1 VASIRQST
9 IEPIPLP
16 PGSSQVLVLI
26 ADDDQG
32 VVTYLQAALKAGG
45 FSVVAADD
53 LQRTFHL
60 VDHRRPHLLLL
71 GDQLSDADGRWVCRQ
86 VKADDA
92 LGFVPVI
99 LMSDETPLPVN
110 DESLL
115 SPDVVISKP
124 VNRDELQTWMHHLL
138 RMKRQFDH
146 PNRRRA
152 IETQELYL
160 LKSDIITT
168 VSHELRT
175 PMVQVKAA
183 VSLLSEDIKAHGT
196 LEQLRIARMATQA
209 AARLESEIE
218 NIRQLAQSHQ
228 IRFEPVVVDEAADL
242 AVRHLARSWTS
253 REYSGR
259 VQKLIEPGLPM
270 AWADKRALGRLLQLL
285 LDNALKF
292 SPQDEPVFVLAEL
305 YDPANIW
312 IGVQDFGIGIPEEEH
327 DNIFAAFYQVD
338 GSSTRRY
345 GGTGTGLALALL
357 LASGMNT
364 TIHIESTPGEG
375 STFSFILPVA
385 ETDDEDFPD
394 VHH

>member
-1 VASIRQST
+1 
-9 IEPIPLP
+9 
-16 PGSSQVLVLI
+16 
-26 ADDDQG
+26 
-32 VVTYLQAALKAGG
+32 
-45 FSVVAADD
+45 
-53 LQRTFHL
+53 
-60 VDHRRPHLLLL
+60 
-71 GDQLSDADGRWVCRQ
+71 
-86 VKADDA
+86 
-92 LGFVPVI
+92 
-99 LMSDETPLPVN
+99 
-110 DESLL
+110 
-115 SPDVVISKP
+115 
-124 VNRDELQTWMHHLL
+124 
-138 RMKRQFDH
+138 MKRQFDH
-146 PNRRRA
+146 PHRRRA
-152 IETQELYL
+152 IETQELHL
-160 LKSDIITT
+160 LKSDIITA

-183 VSLLSEDIKAHGT
+183 VSLLSEDIKDNGT
-196 LEQLRIARMATQA
+196 PDQLRIARMATQA

-259 VQKLIEPGLPM
+259 VEKHIEAGLPL

-292 SPQDEPVFVLAEL
+292 SPPDEPVYVLAEP
-305 YDPANIW
+305 YDPTNIW
-312 IGVQDFGIGIPEEEH
+312 IGVQDFGIGIAEEEH

-364 TIHIESTPGEG
+364 TIHLDSTPGEG
-375 STFSFILPVA
+375 STFSFVLPVA
-385 ETDDEDFPD
+385 EADHGKLPGA
-394 VHH
+394 HH